1 MKNKIIIYMILMVGL
16 FFSCLENKYEQY
28 STLETL
34 NEKEIRWIPFFLV
47 ENPNIKKQVFD
58 IYERHDLDT
67 NESWGKF
74 SVIDNDYILGQTENI
89 QQMYPLNL
97 QKIKN
102 NLTKIG
108 YSNID
113 YSKGVYIKNEKSV
126 YILFFDEDKKIYYY
140 FGKLGI

>member
-74 SVIDNDYILGQTENI
+74 SVIDNDYILG
-89 QQMYPLNL
+89 L
-97 QKIKN
+97 K
-102 NLTKIG
+102 G
-108 YSNID
+108 YN
-113 YSKGVYIKNEKSV
+113 KSAV
-126 YILFFDEDKKIYYY
+126 KKYLKIYENKERY
-140 FGKLGI
+140 FECKGTTKNLRKKQFHFQMKLV